1 MSLILNW
8 LLNPGMEMLVVGRG
22 AVLAGDN
29 PRVEG
34 TGRKVGCVGLKGG
47 KELQSVPP
55 PPLCPLRPGSSLGWG
70 MWKVELNIM

>member
-55 PPLCPLRPGSSLGWG
+55 PHSVPSALAQALGG
-70 MWKVELNIM
+70 GCGR